1 MGILDEVKRWA
12 RARRRDS
19 RPGDDQREFMEAVV
33 AGAAAVA
40 AANGVVQSEEMAKL
54 VELIRF
60 NAELS
65 VFETDEVMS
74 LFEHYTSGFE
84 IDYRVGKLEAF
95 KAIAK
100 IPKGTADAKLLAYI
114 ACAVAEADGIF
125 DERERAV
132 VGEICWKLGLDRH
145 EIMMPEPAH
154 PPPRRP
160 APVSKPS
167 SDPSAMPDWMRD
179 PDGALERAEP
189 VQPDPSPKAP
199 RLPEKLPDW
208 MKSSP
213 PHRPKPP
220 STIDDNAPKIPD
232 WMKKTPAGRPQKP
245 ESKSKSKSDNAVP
258 DWMKPKKPR

>member
-1 MGILDEVKRWA
+1 
-12 RARRRDS
+12 
-19 RPGDDQREFMEAVV
+19 MEAVV

-65 VFETDEVMS
+65 VFDTDEVMA
-74 LFEHYTSGFE
+74 LFDHYTSGFD
-84 IDYRVGKLEAF
+84 IDHRVGKLEAF

-114 ACAVAEADGIF
+114 ACAVAESDGIF

-145 EIMMPEPAH
+145 EIMMSEPAE

-179 PDGALERAEP
+179 PDGALERAKP
-189 VQPDPSPKAP
+189 VRPDRSPKAAP
-199 RLPEKLPDW
+199 PLPDDLPDW
-208 MKSSP
+208 MK
-213 PHRPKPP
+213 KPP
-220 STIDDNAPKIPD
+220 AGRPPEPKSKSKSKSGSESDDAIPD
-232 WMKKTPAGRPQKP
+232 WMKKSPAGRPPKP
-245 ESKSKSKSDNAVP
+245 KPKSGSGSKSGDAIP
-258 DWMKPKKPR
+258 DWMKPKKPT